1 MSTQLSISTFVI
13 TDAIGGSGKDSI
25 SERELNSVRREKIM
39 TQILGNPKDLI
50 TLSQVFTYNSFYI
63 FRSRGHP
70 RQGQA
75 APRPKWQVRL
85 SQSIAQGRPFFL
97 YP

>member
-25 SERELNSVRREKIM
+25 SERELNIVRREKIM

-50 TLSQVFTYNSFYI
+50 TLSLRYLPIIAFTFLGVAGI
-63 FRSRGHP
+63 RDKG
-70 RQGQA
+70 
-75 APRPKWQVRL
+75 RL
-85 SQSIAQGRPFFL
+85 RLARNGKYDFL
-97 YP
+97 RA

>member
-25 SERELNSVRREKIM
+25 SERELNIVRREKIM

-50 TLSQVFTYNSFYI
+50 TLSLSLSLRYLPIIAFTFLGVAGI
-63 FRSRGHP
+63 RDKG
-70 RQGQA
+70 
-75 APRPKWQVRL
+75 RL
-85 SQSIAQGRPFFL
+85 RLARNGKYDFL
-97 YP
+97 RA

>member
-50 TLSQVFTYNSFYI
+50 TLSLRYLPIIAFTFLGVAGI
-63 FRSRGHP
+63 RDKG
-70 RQGQA
+70 
-75 APRPKWQVRL
+75 RL
-85 SQSIAQGRPFFL
+85 RLARNGKYDFL
-97 YP
+97 RA